1 MRFHKLYIRCLIVNK
16 QRQCKRDVKL
26 CALFTTLQLNTCMC
40 QNDAVYFFVLKNPK
54 ENDGGFSDNF
64 HKKTAFFYCL
74 QILRNILLN
83 WLNIVSPLKITDTK
97 VDYPKED
104 FSFSFFSLMEIQ
116 RAVNKFCIGTSHCLW
131 NSLRPRLHYR

>member
-16 QRQCKRDVKL
+16 QRQCKRDIKL

-54 ENDGGFSDNF
+54 ESDGGFSDNF
-64 HKKTAFFYCL
+64 HKKTAFCYCL

-83 WLNIVSPLKITDTK
+83 WLNIGSPLKNYRYK
-97 VDYPKED
+97 SWLSQRR
-104 FSFSFFSLMEIQ
+104 FLFFFFFLMEIQ
-116 RAVNKFCIGTSHCLW
+116 QAVNKFCIGTSHCLW
-131 NSLRPRLHYR
+131 NSLRPRLDYR